1 MAVEVRTLS
10 WWDTLRLQWHVAL
23 PAFFLGFVAPNRG
36 FLSWFAR
43 RGGGRGAMRL
53 LASLRDKYRCDHLWC
68 WFPVGRTLLV
78 LAPESIEAVLRSD
91 ANAADPF
98 LKKAALSRF
107 VPDSLVISSGDAWR
121 ARRPFNETALDL
133 GRPHRHHDTFGEI
146 ARREAGSLTGAGS
159 RELRWSDFR
168 ALGERVSQQIV
179 RGVDQVSSE
188 LSAELGR
195 LVGCSNFLVRQR
207 TAFAAFYE
215 RVERDL
221 DHANASGPAACLLR
235 DSATLVADGSTT
247 AITRVP
253 AQVGFWLFVLED
265 AVELHVARTLALIAA
280 HPDVQQ
286 RVRDEI
292 RAAGGA
298 NGQAI
303 DRLHYLEACIMEQ
316 LRLWTPVPLLMRRAT
331 RSFALRDAIPVEE
344 GRQLLIHA
352 GFHHRDPRIFGA
364 HADRFAPDA
373 VVGGGFPDVYVFSA
387 HRQGCAGR
395 SLVMFILKATLA
407 ALLRDSRFE
416 LAAPA
421 IEPSRIPYLFDHFNL
436 RLRTITRG

>member
-1 MAVEVRTLS
+1 V
-10 WWDTLRLQWHVAL
+10 
-23 PAFFLGFVAPNRG
+23 
-36 FLSWFAR
+36 
-43 RGGGRGAMRL
+43 
-53 LASLRDKYRCDHLWC
+53 
-68 WFPVGRTLLV
+68 
-78 LAPESIEAVLRSD
+78 
-91 ANAADPF
+91 
-98 LKKAALSRF
+98 
-107 VPDSLVISSGDAWR
+107 
-121 ARRPFNETALDL
+121 
-133 GRPHRHHDTFGEI
+133 
-146 ARREAGSLTGAGS
+146 
-159 RELRWSDFR
+159 
-168 ALGERVSQQIV
+168 
-179 RGVDQVSSE
+179 
-188 LSAELGR
+188 
-195 LVGCSNFLVRQR
+195 
-207 TAFAAFYE
+207 
-215 RVERDL
+215 
-221 DHANASGPAACLLR
+221 SGPR
-235 DSATLVADGSTT
+235 
-247 AITRVP
+247 R
-253 AQVGFWLFVLED
+253 F
-265 AVELHVARTLALIAA
+265 AVSPLALIAA

-292 RAAGGA
+292 RTAGA
-298 NGQAI
+298 NGPAI

-331 RSFALRDAIPVEE
+331 RSFTLRDAIPVEE

-373 VVGGGFPDVYVFSA
+373 VLAGGFPDVYVFSA